1 MQSIRKGIK
10 RDLKGI
16 NGIELN
22 RIVNQ
27 AKGEVSPVK
36 HLLQRGL
43 NFRQLELRGVYFDS
57 LARFLTPKQ
66 LYELGAPLYKLQHY
80 RLHGTKIRPRYLRWQ
95 ELLGMGVPPVR
106 LTESMIANSGLTRKE
121 LIQRGVPAVE
131 IAKALKWQRERNERE
146 AAGEE
151 KEKKSMGELLE
162 QYSLSQLKRMRV
174 PVRDLI
180 GEVPLRRLVSK
191 GFSQVEMLKAGV
203 SWLDLLRAGG
213 DLRKIILEVRRSIDI
228 YGDVQAVMNAG
239 FAPTDFF
246 SRRIW
251 IKTLLRSNFTLRN
264 LHDMGF
270 SARAILKSRAKLLK
284 SRVKVEDL
292 IRSNFSIRSI
302 HEAGVP
308 LSTLASLVPR
318 QSFLAEGFSQRE
330 IDQALREL
338 RGLKQQASRK

>member
-1 MQSIRKGIK
+1 MQSIRKRIK
-10 RDLKGI
+10 RDLKRI
-16 NGIELN
+16 NGNELSG
-22 RIVNQ
+22 IVNQ
-27 AKGEVSPVK
+27 AKREVSPVK
-36 HLLQRGL
+36 YLLQRGL
-43 NFRQLELRGVYFDS
+43 NFRQLELRGVRFES

-80 RLHGTKIRPRYLRWQ
+80 RLHGTKISPRYLRWQ
-95 ELLGMGVPPVR
+95 ELLRLGVPPVR
-106 LTESMIANSGLTRKE
+106 STESMIANSGLSRKE

-131 IAKALKWQRERNERE
+131 IAKALKWQRERKERE
-146 AAGEE
+146 TISEE
-151 KEKKSMGELLE
+151 KKEKSMEELLE
-162 QYSLSQLKRMRV
+162 QHSLSELKRMRV

-180 GEVPLRRLVSK
+180 EKVPLRRLVSE

-203 SWLDLLRAGG
+203 SGSDLLRAGG

-228 YGDVQAVMNAG
+228 YEDVHAVVNAG
-239 FAPTDFF
+239 FAPADFF

-251 IKTLLRSNFTLRN
+251 IKTLIGSNFTARD

-270 SARAILKSRAKLLK
+270 SAQALLK

-302 HEAGVP
+302 HQAGVP
-308 LSTLASLVPR
+308 LPTLASLVSS
-318 QSFLAEGFSQRE
+318 QSFLAEGFSQSE

-338 RGLKQQASRK
+338 KQQASRK